1 MRQAVR
7 WSRIMLCVSAAF
19 FAAGCGTVLPT
30 TGPPLLHQPYFLARD
45 GAVRYRLPAGWFDA
59 TGESQGTDRAVF
71 LVRGDYSGTLT
82 MHEVHVDAAAR
93 RDLSQVGLLQIARM
107 TASLES
113 GSKSGMVVREPETI
127 RMNGREG
134 CAYEVEYSTGDR
146 VRTILVD
153 TGERLYAVAALV
165 NSGATVAA
173 MRDIYTAQQA
183 FVAALRW

>member
-1 MRQAVR
+1 MRQAVVR
-7 WSRIMLCVSAAF
+7 SSAALCLSAAL
-19 FAAGCGTVLPT
+19 FAAGCGSAPSTAV
-30 TGPPLLHQPYFLARD
+30 PPLLHQPYFLARD

-71 LVRGDYSGTLT
+71 LVRGDYGGTLT
-82 MHEVHVDAAAR
+82 VHEVHVDAAAR
-93 RDLSQVGLLQIARM
+93 RDLPQIGLLQIARM

-113 GSKSGMVVREPETI
+113 GSKSGMVVREPETLRI
-127 RMNGREG
+127 NGREG
-134 CAYEVEYSTGDR
+134 YVYEVEYSSGDR

-165 NSGATVAA
+165 NGGATGAA
-173 MRDIYTAQQA
+173 TWDIFAAQQA

>member
-7 WSRIMLCVSAAF
+7 WLRMALWVPAALL
-19 FAAGCGTVLPT
+19 AAGCSSVSPT
-30 TGPPLLHQPYFLARD
+30 TAPSLLHQPYFLARD

-59 TGESQGTDRAVF
+59 TAESQGTDRAVF

-82 MHEVHVDAAAR
+82 LHQVHVDAAAR
-93 RDLSQVGLLQIARM
+93 RDLSQVGLLQIARL

-113 GSKSGMVVREPETI
+113 GSKSGMIVREPEAVRI
-127 RMNGREG
+127 NGQEA
-134 CAYEVEYSTGDR
+134 CTYEVEYSTGDR
-146 VRTILVD
+146 VRTVLVD

-165 NSGATVAA
+165 NTGAPAA
-173 MRDIYTAQQA
+173 ARRDIFAAQQA

>member
-1 MRQAVR
+1 MRRAFG
-7 WSRIMLCVSAAF
+7 WSRLALGIAAVLS
-19 FAAGCGTVLPT
+19 AAGCGSVAPT
-30 TGPPLLHQPYFLARD
+30 TAPPLLHQPYFLARD

-59 TGESQGTDRAVF
+59 TAESQGTDRAVF

-82 MHEVHVDAAAR
+82 MHEVHVDPAAR
-93 RDLSQVGLLQIARM
+93 RDLSEVGLLQIARM

-113 GSKSGMVVREPETI
+113 GSTSAMIVREPEII

-134 CAYEVEYSTGDR
+134 CAYEVEYSSGDR
-146 VRTILVD
+146 VRTVLVD

-165 NSGATVAA
+165 NSAAPAGAR
-173 MRDIYTAQQA
+173 RDIYATQQA